1 MISQPIADAATALT
15 AVVGLYVAY
24 LAYRGYRKNASPVM
38 RALAVGIVLIAV
50 VPFLVINVVTPA
62 ARLTDGQGLLAVLV
76 SHTAGLVVI
85 YATLRG

>member
-24 LAYRGYRKNASPVM
+24 LAYRGYRENASPVM
-38 RALAVGIVLIAV
+38 RALAAGVVLIAV
-50 VPFLVINVVTPA
+50 VPFLLINVVAPP
-62 ARLTDGQGLLAVLV
+62 LQLSDGQGLLAVLL